1 MHRRKLFFRPS
12 RAKIKKIR
20 EIESSLVDY
29 TYNPELAPSR
39 NLQLFGNLLL
49 SPARVNVCDRVPSLV
64 DDLE

>member
-12 RAKIKKIR
+12 RTKIKKIR

-49 SPARVNVCDRVPSLV
+49 SPALINDLRRAPVLL
-64 DDLE
+64 DDLD